1 MKQGRFK
8 IDYEHA
14 PRFREEIFTYVWNEQ
29 TGMPNKQMDDTQDA
43 IRYAIYSDL
52 QVQEQRNQSNIN
64 DRLSA
69 LKKLGF

>member
-14 PRFREEIFTYVWNEQ
+14 PRFREEIFMYVWNEQ

-64 DRLSA
+64 DRLAA
-69 LKKLGF
+69 LKNLGF